1 MSFSRSLLKTSR
13 LCLSAGIIPRAGV
26 RFVPLV
32 QTYATPSSTP
42 PSSQN
47 PAFTR
52 AQDLLESGTRA
63 LEDGDLGQARE
74 LYKQSIEMKESSEG
88 WHNLANCEYHL
99 QNKSAAIS
107 AWERSIVLQPSP
119 DAHTNLASAYI
130 FDKPPKPAL
139 AIRHL
144 TEALKLAPEDAEIA
158 FNLAAILESSMFRL
172 AKSQVLIT
180 VLDTAGNL
188 EQALTLYRKA
198 ESGGID
204 RASQNLRNISAK
216 IMAQKAKDIEN
227 EKQ

>member
-13 LCLSAGIIPRAGV
+13 LCLSAGTIPRAGV

-42 PSSQN
+42 PSSQD

-63 LEDGDLGQARE
+63 LEEGDLGQARE

-144 TEALKLAPEDAEIA
+144 TEAFKLAPEDAEIA
-158 FNLAAILESSMFRL
+158 FNLAAVLES
-172 AKSQVLIT
+172 T
-180 VLDTAGNL
+180 GNL

>member
-158 FNLAAILESSMFRL
+158 FNLAAILES
-172 AKSQVLIT
+172 T
-180 VLDTAGNL
+180 GNL